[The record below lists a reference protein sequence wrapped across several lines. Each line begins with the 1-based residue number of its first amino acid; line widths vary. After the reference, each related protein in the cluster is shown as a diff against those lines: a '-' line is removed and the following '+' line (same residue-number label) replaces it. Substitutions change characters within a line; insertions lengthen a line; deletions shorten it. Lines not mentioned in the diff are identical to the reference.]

1 MQGRMA
7 RGIVFGVCGLF
18 LGMAVGLARPAPAS
32 AATIVVNGPA
42 DVLVVNGVCSLR
54 EAITSINIGA
64 PINADCPNMAAQPFG
79 TNDTINLSVN
89 TQIGINGA
97 SENANMTGDFDI
109 LKPVVINAAGPI
121 AGPVPAM
128 CALAPALP
136 APCVSAGARDRV
148 FDVYA
153 PNVVFNN
160 FSVVGGDAPS
170 PEGGGAIRINGPSPV
185 VAGDLKLNNMMVGR
199 SFANIMPGMD
209 GGIIW
214 NNGKLTADSSF
225 IFEGHASQF
234 GGGIYSTN
242 SGSIT
247 LNRTVVSS
255 NKADING
262 GGIYNAGDASALG
275 NSKIYSNTAT
285 SNGGGMYNASGALA
299 EFVDTEI
306 YLNAANAGLG
316 LYNAGTFAGWTML
329 IYSNTNTITSNGG
342 GIYNSGDLLI
352 ATDSRIF
359 ANSASSGGGIYN
371 LNKAEVAGTWVYAN
385 TASSG
390 SAGGIYNAG
399 EFLLSQAVVA
409 SNTLSALGVNGAGI
423 WNETGGVF
431 TSTSTL
437 VQANT
442 GADSGGGVGNDTNA
456 RFLMIGGAVR
466 DHQASSNGANVYNTG
481 SFAMTAGAVLQNGK
495 ATSNGGN
502 LYNDSTGNASII
514 NSNILSGT
522 ATSGGGVW
530 NAGSVA
536 MTTAQVISNVVPQYG
551 GGIYTSGFVTLTSG
565 TQIDK
570 NTSTYGGGMY
580 VNTNGSG
587 FILGSRVFSNTAI
600 LGGGMENAVTSTLI
614 ISNSSVYS
622 NAASTIGGGLY
633 TLGFTSI
640 EQSAVL
646 SNVVSI
652 GSSGGWGNAGTA
664 WVTNTTFSGNYAG
677 SSGGAI
683 LNTISGG
690 ATGAMTLTNVTIAK
704 NTTPANYALSK
715 AGAAS
720 LTLKN
725 TLVADNTPAN
735 CGISGAIVSL
745 GYNLDSGS
753 TCGLSGS
760 GDQSNASANLSP
772 LAMNAPGTTP
782 THALKAGSAAINS
795 ATNTGCPS
803 IDQRGVPRP
812 LGGTCDIGAYE
823 SQLFPRAFLPNSLRD
838 YSASW

>member
-1 MQGRMA
+1 MQGRTGKGVA
-7 RGIVFGVCGLF
+7 FGICGLV
-18 LGMAVGLARPAPAS
+18 LGMAFGLARSAPAS
-32 AATIVVNGPA
+32 AATIVVNDPV
-42 DVLVVNGVCSLR
+42 DVMGVNGACSLR

-64 PINADCPNMAAQPFG
+64 PINIDCPNMVVQPFG
-79 TNDTINLSVN
+79 TNDTINLTVN
-89 TQIGINGA
+89 TQIAINGA
-97 SENANMTGDFDI
+97 SEDANLTGDFDI
-109 LKPVVINAAGPI
+109 LQPVVINAAGPI

-128 CALAPALP
+128 CAIAPAMP
-136 APCVSAGARDRV
+136 APCVSAAARDRV

-160 FSVVGGDAPS
+160 FSIVGGDAPS
-170 PEGGGAIRINGPSPV
+170 PEGGGAIRINGPSPIL
-185 VAGDLKLNNMMVGR
+185 AGDLKLSGMMVGR

-214 NNGKLTADSSF
+214 NNSKLTADSSF
-225 IFEGHASQF
+225 IFQGRASQF
-234 GGGIYSTN
+234 GGGIYNTN
-242 SGSIT
+242 LGSIT

-255 NKADING
+255 NMADING
-262 GGIYNAGDASALG
+262 GGVYNTGTASALG
-275 NSKIYSNTAT
+275 KSKIYSNTAT
-285 SNGGGMYNASGALA
+285 SNGGGVYNASLALA

-316 LYNAGTFAGWTML
+316 LYNVGTFAGWTML
-329 IYSNTNTITSNGG
+329 IYSNTAAVTSNGG

-352 ATDSRIF
+352 AADSRIF
-359 ANSASSGGGIYN
+359 ANSVSSGGGIYN
-371 LNKAEVAGTWVYAN
+371 LKKAEVAGTWIYSN
-385 TASSG
+385 TASLG
-390 SAGGIYNAG
+390 TAAGIYNAG
-399 EFLLSQAVVA
+399 EFLLSQSVVA
-409 SNTLSALGVNGAGI
+409 SNTMSLAFMAGSGI
-423 WNETGGVF
+423 WNETGGIF
-431 TSTSTL
+431 TSTNTL
-437 VQANT
+437 VQGNT
-442 GADSGGGVGNDTNA
+442 GGDSGLGVGNDDHA
-456 RFLMIGGAVR
+456 QFLMIGGAVR
-466 DHQASSNGANVYNTG
+466 NHTASSDGANVYNSG
-481 SFAMTAGAVLQNGK
+481 SFAMTAGAVLENGK
-495 ATSNGGN
+495 ASAAGGN
-502 LYNDSTGNASII
+502 LYNDSVGNAYII

-530 NAGSVA
+530 NAGSVV
-536 MTTAQVISNVVPQYG
+536 MTGARVISNVVSQYG

-570 NTSTYGGGMY
+570 NTSTYGGGLY
-580 VNTNGSG
+580 INTNASA

-600 LGGGMENAVTSTLI
+600 LGGGMESALTSTLI
-614 ISNSSVYS
+614 ISNSLVYS

-646 SNVVSI
+646 SNVVSV
-652 GSSGGWGNAGTA
+652 GSSGGWGNAGAA

-690 ATGAMTLTNVTIAK
+690 ATGAMTLTNVTVAN
-704 NTTPANYALSK
+704 NTTPSNYALSK

-735 CGISGAIVSL
+735 CGISGAIISL

-772 LAMNAPGTTP
+772 LAMNAPGNTP

-795 ATNTGCPS
+795 ATNAGCPS
-803 IDQRGVPRP
+803 IDQRGAPRP

-823 SQLFPRAFLPNSLRD
+823 SQLFPRAFLPSSMRD